1 VEGVEF
7 SVYDGRV
14 CLAKLPAGVDPATI
28 QHTPGFFSVT
38 CTDDEVSIVAEEQ
51 FVHPGAEIQ
60 RGWRAIKVKGPLEFE
75 LKGVLASLL
84 NPLNEAGV
92 SVFALSTYT
101 TDYIFV
107 LDYHLE
113 RAVEALQAAGHRLLG
128 DT

>member
-1 VEGVEF
+1 MSGTIAF
-7 SVYDGRV
+7 SVHDSRV
-14 CLAKLPAGVDPATI
+14 CLAKLPAG
-28 QHTPGFFSVT
+28 TPIGSLQCTPEIFSVT
-38 CTDDEVSIVAEEQ
+38 CDNEEVSIIADES
-51 FVHPGAEIQ
+51 FAHPGAEIQ

-92 SVFALSTYT
+92 SVFALSTYS

-113 RAVEALQAAGHRLLG
+113 KAIEVLQAAGHRFLG
-128 DT
+128 S